1 MKRFLV
7 ITGCLSFL
15 CLVTLV
21 SYLVTLRVTGQM
33 NPVGSTLET
42 ETGGQE
48 SEPEVTGEGEEKES
62 EIEKPEETY
71 RVTLIYGHQKATG
84 KITAL
89 ILEVWDGEKGS
100 LDYVTVP
107 EDTLYMLSKELYQ
120 RLTVQEPE
128 LSQIVK
134 LSHLYQ
140 YCEEEHAFEQGV
152 QILEE
157 MLRIDIDGYQVLKE
171 KKLLKQFFRNEE
183 DCWQLTADT
192 DAGYHR
198 IPGEEKNAGVEIDA
212 PEMYTELTGIL
223 RFRSGERLF
232 NKTEE

>member
-1 MKRFLV
+1 MTGGIQMRRFLV

-15 CLVTLV
+15 CLVALV

-33 NPVGSTLET
+33 DPVD
-42 ETGGQE
+42 QE
-48 SEPEVTGEGEEKES
+48 SESVAAGTEEPETSEPEMPKEA
-62 EIEKPEETY
+62 Y
-71 RVTLIYGHQKATG
+71 QVNLIYGHQKSGG
-84 KITAL
+84 KIMAL
-89 ILEVWDGEKGS
+89 ILEVRDGEKGS

-107 EDTLYMLSKELYQ
+107 EDTVYMLSKELYQ
-120 RLTVQEPE
+120 RLTAQEPE
-128 LSQIVK
+128 MSQIVK

-157 MLRIDIDGYQVLKE
+157 LLRIEIDGYQVLKE

-198 IPGEEKNAGVEIDA
+198 IPGEEKNAGFEIDVS
-212 PEMYTELTGIL
+212 EMYTELTGIL